1 MARLIRRY
9 GGGSRKLYDT
19 EASRYVSLDEVAALV
34 RAGEEIRVVESR
46 GGEDVT
52 GQVLAQIIHEG
63 EKRGERLLHPHLL
76 HDIIRRGEEALAA
89 RVEQLRAGTD
99 RLVRG
104 TADRLPPVRDM
115 RHEFEALQHGH
126 AIVDGRPL
134 GVGRRSQHHTA
145 AARDEAA
152 LPDHCLPAP

>member
-19 EASRYVSLDEVAALV
+19 EASRYVSLDEVAGLV
-34 RAGEEIRVVESR
+34 RAGEEVRVVESR

-63 EKRGERLLHPHLL
+63 EKRGERLLHPTLL

-89 RVEQLRAGTD
+89 RVEQLRAGAD

-104 TADRLPPVRDM
+104 TADHLPPVRDM
-115 RHEFEALQHGH
+115 RDEFEALQHGLE
-126 AIVDGRPL
+126 ALEASLARLEAGTDSEAGTPAGSRRNRPP
-134 GVGRRSQHHTA
+134 RR
-145 AARDEAA
+145 
-152 LPDHCLPAP
+152 P